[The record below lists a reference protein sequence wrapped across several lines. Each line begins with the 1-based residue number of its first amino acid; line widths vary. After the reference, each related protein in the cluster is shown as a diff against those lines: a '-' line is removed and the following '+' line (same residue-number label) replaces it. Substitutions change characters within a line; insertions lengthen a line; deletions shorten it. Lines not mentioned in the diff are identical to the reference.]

1 MNVQKLK
8 LMACNKEALV
18 IRINVCFS
26 KTKSALFFL
35 YYGKCWGHFV
45 FFWWGRQTVVDL
57 SCLPVT
63 FPAFF
68 YKGIKL
74 SRLKHIRQKSFHW
87 NIVECTAEKYLFYA
101 LCRQLSQGR
110 QHQKQS
116 SETYLL
122 TRIGLIIVFSQ
133 HALCLVL
140 KLFHMV
146 WCS

>member
-1 MNVQKLK
+1 
-8 LMACNKEALV
+8 MACNKEALV

-26 KTKSALFFL
+26 KTKSALFF
-35 YYGKCWGHFV
+35 FV
-45 FFWWGRQTVVDL
+45 LWEMLRPLCVLLMRTSDCSGSKL
-57 SCLPVT
+57 SARNFSRL
-63 FPAFF
+63 F

-101 LCRQLSQGR
+101 LCRELSQGR